1 MRKQRSAGLWRTRA
15 NVTAVLPNLPNRLIR
30 GSAYSYSYRPPL
42 IDVYSVL
49 DPLVEQL
56 YGDDTELFIHGYRP
70 SPYSTASHLVIT
82 RAFCANY
89 AKPTDA

>member
-56 YGDDTELFIHGYRP
+56 YGDDTELFSP
-70 SPYSTASHLVIT
+70 PYSTASHLVIT

>member
-15 NVTAVLPNLPNRLIR
+15 NVTAVLPNLPNRLIH
-30 GSAYSYSYRPPL
+30 GSAYSYGYRPLL

-49 DPLVEQL
+49 DPLVGQL
-56 YGDDTELFIHGYRP
+56 YGDSIELFSHGYRS
-70 SPYSTASHLVIT
+70 SPYNTSDHLVIT

-89 AKPTDA
+89 A